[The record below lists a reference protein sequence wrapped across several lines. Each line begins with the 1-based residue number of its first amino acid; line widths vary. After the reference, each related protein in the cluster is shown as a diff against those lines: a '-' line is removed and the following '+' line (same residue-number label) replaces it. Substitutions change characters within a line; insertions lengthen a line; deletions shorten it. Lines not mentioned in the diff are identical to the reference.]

1 MVATKTTKTTK
12 TTRNPGFASG
22 KSNKPLSLE
31 SIKVQYGNPNSE
43 EGRSGT
49 AGRLYIF
56 VKSLGD
62 DYVKNMAKVLEPG
75 FLLAQPLISWEAKFE
90 RPRRLKIRLLQKGNL
105 SMTQLECS
113 QVIAILL

>member
-1 MVATKTTKTTK
+1 VVATKTTKTTK

-49 AGRLYIF
+49 TGRLYIF

-75 FLLAQPLISWEAKFE
+75 FLDVLQRRIDTPRVFTRKSGVQMFVSQLVLI
-90 RPRRLKIRLLQKGNL
+90 LQKWMKVL
-105 SMTQLECS
+105 
-113 QVIAILL
+113 VRIDR